1 MKSPVAFFVRQELD
15 LPHLAHSHIGRHLI
29 PARGLG
35 RGPAVSACDQKF
47 MAVQMNRM
55 VRHGQVAKADAHLV
69 VVTHVQRVDARKD
82 AAVPRPQ
89 IEVQHGHDF
98 GRHAAG
104 LYVVGVEQKNEVAV
118 HAVNQWM
125 LAVFVELGVRDPK
138 AHHAHGHLRHF
149 VGVRVVHEGA
159 GTARLKFVDKSFAHR
174 NRRLVQARH
183 AVHAIGQA
191 LAVPMHAGMFRQ
203 FVGDKYAY
211 LVTLHHLDGRPGA
224 LAVVAPHMGL
234 EAGGHFAHH
243 GFRHQME
250 FLDALVHA
258 PRQAPAIERHDGV
271 VGQAVWRG

>member
-35 RGPAVSACDQKF
+35 RGPTVSACDQKF

-55 VRHGQVAKADAHLV
+55 VRHREVAEANAHLV
-69 VVTHVQRVDARKD
+69 VVPHVQRVDTRKD
-82 AAVPRPQ
+82 AAVPGPQ
-89 IEVQHGHDF
+89 IEVQHGHDL

-104 LYVVGVEQKNEVAV
+104 FDVVGVEQKNEVAV

-125 LAVFVELGVRDPK
+125 LAVFIELGVRDPK

-149 VGVRVVHEGA
+149 VGMWVVHEGTGA
-159 GTARLKFVDKSFAHR
+159 ARLEFVDKSFAHR

-183 AVHAIGQA
+183 AVHAVGQA
-191 LAVPMHAGMFRQ
+191 LAVPMHGGVFRQ
-203 FVGDKYAY
+203 LVGDKNAH
-211 LVTLHHLDGRPGA
+211 LVALHHLDGRAGA
-224 LAVVAPHMGL
+224 LAVVAPHVGL
-234 EAGGHFAHH
+234 EAGRHFAHH
-243 GFRHQME
+243 RLRHQME

-271 VGQAVWRG
+271 VRSSVRRG